1 VSFLSPLFL
10 IGAAAAAIPIVLHLL
25 HRRVEP
31 IVDFAAMRYLRVAPV
46 EESKRRRVRELVL
59 LALRVAALV
68 LLACAFAQPY
78 FTGGFAAAG
87 EGTTLVLVD
96 VSASLSAPGQ
106 FDAALQRAA
115 EVIRQAPA
123 TDAVG
128 VLSFAQASSV
138 NAPVSHDRTGALA
151 AVGQLTPGA
160 GATRYHSALRQAA
173 ETLKGRSG
181 RMVVVTDL
189 QRTGWDADPGE
200 GGIPASLAL
209 EVEDIGGPSAN
220 LAVSDLRVEGTDAV
234 AVVRNFS
241 SRQVTEQVIFSI
253 DDRRIGSAVL
263 TLAPGG
269 SAEARLSTAG
279 YQSGALAASIAD
291 PDGYLADNIR
301 YAALDAGDATSVV
314 AVTATGHPSDAIYLD
329 RALGIAEGAGGFRFR
344 AADGATVSS
353 PDADVFD
360 GAHAVVLM
368 STRGLEQRGRA
379 RLAAFVR
386 AGGGLLLTSGPEVD
400 PAIVRQALNG
410 IVLTSWTVRPDASVS
425 FAAEDSRHPIFRVF
439 GGLGTL
445 GGVSF
450 SRAAR
455 IAVAEGADVLAR
467 YSDGSPALVE
477 ERTTGGRVLVFGSDV
492 NNRWNNL
499 PLQPAFVPFIHE
511 SLRYLA
517 SPRARRSAYLVG
529 ELQGNAGLTPGVI
542 ELQGRRVAVNTDPR
556 ESDPTRMSA
565 DAFQTGVPRFDGS
578 GAPPAGRAAGPQE
591 RGHGLWWYG
600 LLLVLVTLTMEG
612 VLGRRLR

>member
-10 IGAAAAAIPIVLHLL
+10 IGAAAAAIPIVLHLF

-31 IVDFAAMRYLRVAPV
+31 LVDFAAMRYLRVAPV
-46 EESKRRRVRELVL
+46 EESKRRRLRELVL
-59 LALRVAALV
+59 LALRVTALV

-78 FTGGFAAAG
+78 FTGEIAAAG
-87 EGTTLVLVD
+87 GNTTLVLVD

-106 FDAALQRAA
+106 FDAALRRAA
-115 EVIRQAPA
+115 QVIRQTPT

-138 NAPVSHDRTGALA
+138 IAPVSQDRAGALA
-151 AVGQLTPGA
+151 AVAQLKPGA
-160 GATRYHSALRQAA
+160 GATRYRSALKQAA
-173 ETLKGRSG
+173 ETLEGRSG

-189 QRTGWDADPGE
+189 QQTGWDAAGD
-200 GGIPASLAL
+200 GGVPASVAL
-209 EVEDIGGPSAN
+209 EIEDLGGPSAN
-220 LAVSDLRVEGTDAV
+220 LAVSELRVEGAEAV

-241 SRQVTEQVIFSI
+241 SRQVTEEVIFSI
-253 DDRRIGSAVL
+253 DDRRIGST
-263 TLAPGG
+263 TLALVPGG
-269 SAEARLSTAG
+269 SAEARLNIAA

-291 PDGYLADNIR
+291 RDGYRADDIR
-301 YAALDAGDATSVV
+301 YAALDAGDATSVL
-314 AVTATGHPSDAIYLD
+314 AITATGHPSEALYLD
-329 RALGIAEGAGGFRFR
+329 RALGIAEGTGGFRFR
-344 AADGATVSS
+344 AESGATVSLR
-353 PDADVFD
+353 DAEVLEDV
-360 GAHAVVLM
+360 HAVVLM
-368 STRGLEQRGRA
+368 STRGLEQRGRE

-410 IVLTSWTVRPDASVS
+410 IVVTSWTVRPGASLS

-439 GGLGTL
+439 GGIGTL
-445 GGVSF
+445 GSVSF

-455 IAVAEGADVLAR
+455 VTAAEGADVLAR
-467 YSDGSPALVE
+467 YSDGSAALVD
-477 ERTTGGRVLVFGSDV
+477 ERTTGGRVLVFGSDL
-492 NNRWNNL
+492 NDRWNNF

-517 SPRARRSAYLVG
+517 SSRARRSAYLVG
-529 ELQGNAGLTPGVI
+529 ELQTNGGLTPGVI

-565 DAFQTGVPRFDGS
+565 DAFQSGIPRLDAAGVQQ
-578 GAPPAGRAAGPQE
+578 AGRAAGSQE

-600 LLLVLVTLTMEG
+600 LLLMLATLTTEG
-612 VLGRRLR
+612 VWGRRLG